1 MGLAKGV
8 IKIGKDLF
16 AKGSKEAQEADIAK
30 GGRFEI
36 EYQRSKDIEY
46 VQREFASHKW
56 GSEEEAK
63 AAIRRSREHQ
73 NNQFSGIFGKELD
86 VTVGDHLEFSK
97 VGGKVRIKQ
106 PPKQREGL
114 VMADPDTPMSD
125 APAVNWG
132 AKDNFSFDEVGM
144 GGKVKRGWA
153 AIDDLPLK
161 KIERHEGIL
170 RKETPPEEFSQNM
183 GGFPPIKILI
193 NKNKTMSLVDGHH
206 RLSWF
211 KDQGYANVPVEVVD
225 HSASGDALRK
235 IKDSIKGKDKVGAL
249 GAFGAAIGSFLI
261 EDAGADHYP
270 DSAVPEYVEFKKDIV
285 ERFYRT
291 MKDIMPEARLEWGD
305 IAHQQ
310 SRGDN
315 FVAGSWN
322 RKDKILRMNYV
333 GQKRDAETG
342 EEWLSPFSEKFAGDY
357 MAGNYNH
364 EMYHA
369 LTTAGVISED
379 DENVLLA
386 GAERLGYTNELAE
399 GYRASHHK
407 EELAARMF
415 ERYLSGYEPFTAEEM
430 EILGTATEFQ
440 VQLIES
446 FFGDSKIMNTQT
458 PLDVLEKIY
467 KQTE

>member
-8 IKIGKDLF
+8 IKIGKDLL

-73 NNQFSGIFGKELD
+73 NNQFSGVFGKDID

-235 IKDSIKGKDKVGAL
+235 IKDSIKGKDKVGAWKAI
-249 GAFGAAIGSFLI
+249 GGFAAAIGSFLI
-261 EDAGADHYP
+261 EDAGAYHIEDSPEWAAWKKKRTQQFNKVAKGLLP
-270 DSAVPEYVEFKKDIV
+270 D
-285 ERFYRT
+285 
-291 MKDIMPEARLEWGD
+291 ARLKFSG
-305 IAHQQ
+305 IGHGK
-310 SRGDN
+310 S
-315 FVAGSWN
+315 AGGNLLGGTWN
-322 RKDKILRMNYV
+322 ASEGIMWVSYMSIDPNTGKRVINSPEINKKSLDTTFGHEMFHMLETANVVTSEDKEVLFD
-333 GQKRDAETG
+333 GAKRLGVDM
-342 EEWLSPFSEKFAGDY
+342 EWLKKNYYASEVESEVTARLFGKYFENPDAF
-357 MAGNYNH
+357 
-364 EMYHA
+364 
-369 LTTAGVISED
+369 TT
-379 DENVLLA
+379 
-386 GAERLGYTNELAE
+386 
-399 GYRASHHK
+399 
-407 EELAARMF
+407 EEKAILD
-415 ERYLSGYEPFTAEEM
+415 TAM
-430 EILGTATEFQ
+430 EYQIGI
-440 VQLIES
+440 IEA
-446 FFGDSKIMNTQT
+446 FFGETPALSEQT
-458 PLDVLEKIY
+458 PLDILERIY
-467 KQTE
+467 EVITK